1 MDLERLLKG
10 YSAEH
15 GKSEEDDI
23 ASALGNSAGI
33 VRKMAE
39 DDSIMLLDPE
49 EITTAI
55 RDSRI
60 RRAAMRT
67 LRSADESLRDT
78 LSHYADWS
86 YGKPWSERAA
96 YIGGTAA
103 GAGLYGAAAIGST
116 AGSIGS
122 ALLPFSAA
130 ASLAAFPVTALAA
143 ASFACLTLTAVTH
156 RYAKTYQESRD
167 RETWRIKG
175 RNLEGYEAFVQ
186 STIARI
192 EEDAKERRFRE
203 KSGTIKS
210 SYTSPDPSWLME
222 KKNKAEER
230 KQDAERDV
238 LRAYEL
244 DRNTAEKR
252 TEILDEIASV
262 TDEMKNSYGEPLGEK
277 LSIARKPY
285 GNFGKDEGQR
295 IIDDRKPRDLLTVP
309 FSVKDG
315 IERGIVIDSM
325 GNTDAYASAV
335 KGAYGSD
342 DEALK
347 AAEKALSEAFTDM
360 RDKMNAAVESAK
372 IKRSGFI
379 DYLNSPASKKGK
391 ARKAYEAI
399 VSKGMEIPKNDDDGI
414 LVDSIAG
421 DSEGHQLLFRY
432 AKSIAA
438 RADGPEKRTDGC
450 TAVITDTGFNL
461 PPFTIGSVC
470 SLRTFA
476 ENLRSAGEKRERP
489 AKADFTISAMKDDS
503 TPLVYSGTALLKH
516 GMPEGGILSIEKE
529 KLRESLERVETQK
542 ADEPEDK
549 PVPSHLREES
559 NTATGNKTDNAS
571 DENNVITQEDID
583 RYIADH
589 PDLNEKMSPDGR
601 FMYYSDDPSF
611 IPEPPLSQAEIRT
624 EDERKRTGVL
634 GNNDPKTLRNS
645 LATVRDRETR
655 QIRYTAYRFIAHD
668 RGLEHPSM
676 SPRAVY
682 DKETEIDIEAE
693 IRKSREG
700 TSSEERM
707 ESDAVLNE
715 EPAPEKMEEA
725 ERRIAEHSSGAKAPE
740 KESEGAWYSED
751 NDKGNVNADGL
762 PIGND
767 SDTDEKRQEEEAI
780 PGESLSPEAALIADS
795 EENREIIDSYIEE
808 NTAEVPEHE
817 DTEDIIKDSD
827 IEEASPDTVVTDER
841 TPESTIDSNEST
853 EDADVRPDEEDEKI
867 HENDEFSAFSPSDD
881 TFPPEYPDAEPRE
894 TEKRTYLSG
903 DGKEMLCLVPEFH
916 DGLPTGGLYARLYEA
931 DGEGNP
937 GSFIGS
943 VRFREFSRGIPDRFI
958 ISGKDAK
965 EHEIDLASGWFR
977 TMDDRLYK
985 KMLENPDG
993 RISPDGSTLIS
1004 FRNSNDGSWEATV
1017 YKKTEG
1023 RHYAPGEILTGN
1035 GSYDNTIS
1043 ALIPDYESFKEAE
1056 PEDVKQALSDG
1067 HSLEENELSRYLLI
1081 QDAEKRKPYPGYSID
1096 AENNA
1101 IILTGVVTRDKVEDA
1116 INAAARDGKDI
1127 DTIILDKTRLI
1138 TVDAFA
1144 SADEIAK
1151 THGMSIT
1158 GFSDLNKDVY
1168 ALKGTEIAW
1177 FSPFAALRNARN
1189 VHFENRIP
1197 DFGFGDRKMAAPPL
1211 FKGRTGLVLTTG
1223 EGVSTIPDGAFSECT
1238 IKAYIDASTSED
1250 HVIEFR
1256 KESFAFDDPDAMQR
1270 LNEKKKQY
1278 GKNAFVSWYDY
1289 QSQNVEKALASPVNS
1304 EDIER
1309 QKKLYHAS
1317 LSATLS
1323 DDRKIINESGK
1334 LKERFRRN
1342 AMAVLLREYRETD
1355 EFVKSAFDKIPGFAE
1370 IQKELEKAVAE
1381 GRNDEEI
1388 RSLKGRRDSIA
1399 AASPATEKILAEY
1412 LSRPVTDAS
1421 VDALLRKMQNYARL
1435 IRDED
1440 DAKRR
1445 IDEMGM
1451 KESLL
1456 RASLRKNAVTEA
1468 GNEHRT
1474 YLSIRNLSSSSIG
1487 EGAFR
1492 GRQLYIDNG
1501 KEGDEILSQKKEEA
1515 EKLRTYCESNLPPYL
1530 QTALLRPGITEG
1542 TARIAMR
1549 SFRSDE
1555 KESILKAV
1563 LSYSA
1568 TISLIERMENGEVLL
1583 RAKGSRTQR
1592 MGMQN
1597 TGISAVLE
1605 TDRTK
1610 DATKEIARC
1619 RKRISELTA
1628 DEETAKAEG
1637 NEEKQK
1643 RIREKIQYFSKRI
1656 RNLETPKEH
1665 AITEDSAYAGNKG
1678 LSITNIADAS
1688 GKIFAGCAPR
1698 LRVIAPDGTV
1708 RTSDNRRRKRFSADE
1723 ALSVASTTIKGIS
1736 ASTKKYSVT
1745 GSLLYLAGTA
1755 AIAPLFAFL
1764 SVLSL
1769 FMKKAVPPDQ
1779 ELRLRAKAD
1788 AIIEMGYGIKV
1799 TAGHDGLD
1807 IVPDTLLTRSER
1819 SEVEALMAG
1828 YRSLYSDDK
1837 ELSNAILMQD
1847 LRAENMLME
1856 ALDKEDLNLSREDVE
1871 EMRKAADE
1879 ADRIRDARL
1888 RKNGIDGDTG
1898 KTRIYGG
1905 RTSDERPNKMTGGRN
1920 DR

>member
-1 MDLERLLKG
+1 
-10 YSAEH
+10 
-15 GKSEEDDI
+15 
-23 ASALGNSAGI
+23 
-33 VRKMAE
+33 
-39 DDSIMLLDPE
+39 
-49 EITTAI
+49 
-55 RDSRI
+55 
-60 RRAAMRT
+60 
-67 LRSADESLRDT
+67 
-78 LSHYADWS
+78 
-86 YGKPWSERAA
+86 
-96 YIGGTAA
+96 
-103 GAGLYGAAAIGST
+103 
-116 AGSIGS
+116 
-122 ALLPFSAA
+122 
-130 ASLAAFPVTALAA
+130 
-143 ASFACLTLTAVTH
+143 
-156 RYAKTYQESRD
+156 
-167 RETWRIKG
+167 
-175 RNLEGYEAFVQ
+175 
-186 STIARI
+186 
-192 EEDAKERRFRE
+192 
-203 KSGTIKS
+203 
-210 SYTSPDPSWLME
+210 
-222 KKNKAEER
+222 
-230 KQDAERDV
+230 
-238 LRAYEL
+238 
-244 DRNTAEKR
+244 
-252 TEILDEIASV
+252 
-262 TDEMKNSYGEPLGEK
+262 MKNSYGEPLGDK
-277 LSIARKPY
+277 LCIVRKPY
-285 GNFGKDEGQR
+285 GNFGEDEGRR
-295 IIDDRKPRDLLTVP
+295 IIGDRKPRDLLTVP

-335 KGAYGSD
+335 KAAYGSD
-342 DEALK
+342 EEAVK
-347 AAEKALSEAFTDM
+347 ATEKALSEAFTGM
-360 RDKMNAAVESAK
+360 RDKMNAAVESARV
-372 IKRSGFI
+372 KRSGFV

-399 VSKGMEIPKNDDDGI
+399 VSKGMEIPKKDDDGI
-414 LVDSIAG
+414 LIDSIAG

-432 AKSIAA
+432 AKSITA
-438 RADGPEKRTDGC
+438 RVDGPEKRTDGC
-450 TAVITDTGFNL
+450 TAVITDTGFSL

-476 ENLRSAGEKRERP
+476 ENLRSAGEKREHP
-489 AKADFTISAMKDDS
+489 TKADFTISAMKDNGS
-503 TPLVYSGTALLKH
+503 PLVYSGAALLKR

-529 KLRESLERVETQK
+529 KLRKSLEREETQK
-542 ADEPEDK
+542 ADESK
-549 PVPSHLREES
+549 AKTSQSLLRAEADI
-559 NTATGNKTDNAS
+559 ATGNKTENAS

-583 RYIADH
+583 RYIANH
-589 PDLNEKMSPDGR
+589 PDLNERMSPDGK

-624 EDERKRTGVL
+624 EDERKRTGAI

-645 LATVRDRETR
+645 LASVRDRETR
-655 QIRYTAYRFIAHD
+655 QLRYTAYRFIAHE

-700 TSSEERM
+700 ASDEERM
-707 ESDAVLNE
+707 KSGAVLNE
-715 EPAPEKMEEA
+715 GHNPAKMEEA
-725 ERRIAEHSSGAKAPE
+725 ERRMAEHSSGAEAPE
-740 KESEGAWYSED
+740 KENEDARGSED
-751 NDKGNVNADGL
+751 TDEENANTDEI
-762 PIGND
+762 PIAND
-767 SDTDEKRQEEEAI
+767 SSTDEKRKEEEDV
-780 PGESLSPEAALIADS
+780 PGKSLSSDEVYS
-795 EENREIIDSYIEE
+795 EENRKIPDSYIEE
-808 NTAEVPEHE
+808 NTTEVLIPE

-827 IEEASPDTVVTDER
+827 IEESSHEAAITDER
-841 TPESTIDSNEST
+841 TSEGAIDSDKST
-853 EDADVRPDEEDEKI
+853 EDTDARPEAEDEKTQ
-867 HENDEFSAFSPSDD
+867 EQEELTVSYPSDD
-881 TFPPEYPDAEPRE
+881 DFLTEYPDAEPRE

-903 DGKEMLCLVPEFH
+903 DGKEMLRLVPEFH
-916 DGLPTGGLYARLYEA
+916 DGLPTGGLSARLYEA
-931 DGEGNP
+931 DKEGNP

-943 VRFREFSRGIPDRFI
+943 AHFGEFSRGIPDRFTI
-958 ISGKDAK
+958 TGKDSK
-965 EHEIDLASGWFR
+965 EHEIDLSSSWFR

-985 KMLENPDG
+985 KTLENPEGKISSDG
-993 RISPDGSTLIS
+993 NTLIS
-1004 FRNSNDGSWEATV
+1004 FRNSADGSWEATV
-1017 YKKTEG
+1017 YKKTEVG
-1023 RHYAPGEILTGN
+1023 HYAPGEILTGN
-1035 GSYDNTIS
+1035 GNPDDSIAS
-1043 ALIPDYESFKEAE
+1043 LIPDYESFKEAE

-1067 HSLEENELSRYLLI
+1067 RSLEENELSRYLLI

-1116 INAAARDGKDI
+1116 INAAANEGKDI

-1144 SADEIAK
+1144 SADETAK
-1151 THGMSIT
+1151 AHGMCIT
-1158 GFSDLNKDVY
+1158 GFSDLNKDTY

-1278 GKNAFVSWYDY
+1278 GKSTFVSWYDY
-1289 QSQNVEKALASPVNS
+1289 QSQNVEKALSSPVNS

-1309 QKKLYHAS
+1309 QKRLYHAS
-1317 LSATLS
+1317 LSASLS
-1323 DDRKIINESGK
+1323 NDRKIINESGK

-1342 AMAVLLREYRETD
+1342 AMALLLREYRETE
-1355 EFVKSAFDKIPGFAE
+1355 EFIRAACDKIPGFSE
-1370 IQKELEKAVAE
+1370 IQQELERAEAE
-1381 GRNDEEI
+1381 GRSDEEI

-1456 RASLRKNAVTEA
+1456 NASLKKSAVTEA
-1468 GNEHRT
+1468 GKEHRT

-1515 EKLRTYCESNLPPYL
+1515 EKLRTYCESNLPSYL

-1597 TGISAVLE
+1597 TGLSAVLE

-1628 DEETAKAEG
+1628 DEETAKVEG
-1637 NEEKQK
+1637 NEERQK

-1723 ALSVASTTIKGIS
+1723 ALSVASTTIKGIA

-1769 FMKKAVPPDQ
+1769 FMKKAMPPDQ

-1788 AIIEMGYGIKV
+1788 AITEMGYGIKV

-1856 ALDKEDLNLSREDVE
+1856 ALDKDDLNLSREDVE

-1898 KTRIYGG
+1898 MTRIYRG
-1905 RTSDERPNKMTGGRN
+1905 RTSDEGPKKITGGRN

>member
-1 MDLERLLKG
+1 MDLEKLLKG

-15 GKSEEDDI
+15 GRNEEDDI

-39 DDSIMLLDPE
+39 DDAIMLLDPE
-49 EITTAI
+49 EITKAI

-103 GAGLYGAAAIGST
+103 GAGLYGAAAIGS
-116 AGSIGS
+116 ASGSIGS

-210 SYTSPDPSWLME
+210 SYTSPDPSWLIE
-222 KKNKAEER
+222 KKDKAEER
-230 KQDAERDV
+230 KQDAEREV
-238 LRAYEL
+238 MRAYEL

-252 TEILDEIASV
+252 TGILDEIASV

-277 LSIARKPY
+277 LSIVRKPY
-285 GNFGKDEGQR
+285 GNFGKDENQR
-295 IIDDRKPRDLLTVP
+295 MIGDRKPRDLLTVP

-347 AAEKALSEAFTDM
+347 AAEKALSEAFSDM

-372 IKRSGFI
+372 VKRNGFI
-379 DYLNSPASKKGK
+379 DHLNSSASKKGK

-399 VSKGMEIPKNDDDGI
+399 VSNGMEIPKKDDDGI
-414 LVDSIAG
+414 LIDSIAG

-432 AKSIAA
+432 AKTIAT
-438 RADGPEKRTDGC
+438 RVDGPEKRTDGC

-476 ENLRSAGEKRERP
+476 ENLRSAGEKREHP
-489 AKADFTISAMKDDS
+489 AKADFTISAMKDDGS
-503 TPLVYSGTALLKH
+503 PLVYSGTALLKRN
-516 GMPEGGILSIEKE
+516 MPEGGILSIEKE
-529 KLRESLERVETQK
+529 KLRKNLERIENQK
-542 ADEPEDK
+542 ADELEAK
-549 PVPSHLREES
+549 TVPSHLRGES
-559 NTATGNKTDNAS
+559 DTATGNKAGNAPN
-571 DENNVITQEDID
+571 ENSVITQEDID

-589 PDLNEKMSPDGR
+589 PDINERMSPDGR
-601 FMYYSDDPSF
+601 FIYYSDDPSF

-645 LATVRDRETR
+645 LASVHDRETR
-655 QIRYTAYRFIAHD
+655 QLRYTAYRFIAND
-668 RGLEHPSM
+668 RRLEHPSM
-676 SPRAVY
+676 SPRAVSS
-682 DKETEIDIEAE
+682 KEAAIDIVAE

-700 TSSEERM
+700 ATGEKRM
-707 ESDAVLNE
+707 ESDTFLHE
-715 EPAPEKMEEA
+715 EPEPEKMEEA
-725 ERRIAEHSSGAKAPE
+725 ERRIAEHSSGAEAPE
-740 KESEGAWYSED
+740 NENEGARDSED
-751 NDKGNVNADGL
+751 TDKGNTDGI
-762 PIGND
+762 PITND
-767 SDTDEKRQEEEAI
+767 SSTDEKHQEEEDI
-780 PGESLSPEAALIADS
+780 PGESLSSEETYIDGP
-795 EENREIIDSYIEE
+795 EENRKIPDSYIEE
-808 NTAEVPEHE
+808 NTAEAPVQE
-817 DTEDIIKDSD
+817 DTEDIIKVSD
-827 IEEASPDTVVTDER
+827 IEEERHEAAVTDER
-841 TPESTIDSNEST
+841 ASESAIDSDEDT
-853 EDADVRPDEEDEKI
+853 EDADTRPEAEDEKTQ
-867 HENDEFSAFSPSDD
+867 EQDEHPVSYPSDD
-881 TFPPEYPDAEPRE
+881 DFLPEYPDAEPRE

-903 DGKEMLCLVPEFH
+903 DGKEMVRLVPEFH
-916 DGLPTGGLYARLYEA
+916 DGLPTGGLSARLYEA
-931 DGEGNP
+931 DEKGNP
-937 GSFIGS
+937 DSFIGS
-943 VRFREFSRGIPDRFI
+943 VRFREFSRGIPDRFTI
-958 ISGKDAK
+958 TGKDMK

-993 RISPDGSTLIS
+993 RISPDGNTLIS
-1004 FRNSNDGSWEATV
+1004 FRNSDNGSWEATV

-1023 RHYAPGEILTGN
+1023 SHYAPGEILTGN
-1035 GSYDNTIS
+1035 GSPDDTIS
-1043 ALIPDYESFKEAE
+1043 ALIPDYGSFMEAE

-1067 HSLEENELSRYLLI
+1067 RTLEENELSRYLLI

-1116 INAAARDGKDI
+1116 INAAANEGKDI

-1144 SADEIAK
+1144 SADETAK
-1151 THGMSIT
+1151 AHGMCIT
-1158 GFSDLNKDVY
+1158 GFSDLNKDTY

-1197 DFGFGDRKMAAPPL
+1197 DFGFGDRKMTATPL

-1223 EGVSTIPDGAFSECT
+1223 EGVSSIPDGAFSECT

-1270 LNEKKKQY
+1270 LNEKKKQS
-1278 GKNAFVSWYDY
+1278 GKSTFVSWYDY
-1289 QSQNVEKALASPVNS
+1289 QSQNVEKALASPVNN

-1317 LSATLS
+1317 LSASLS
-1323 DDRKIINESGK
+1323 DDRKILNESGK

-1355 EFVKSAFDKIPGFAE
+1355 EFVKAACDKIPGFSE
-1370 IQKELEKAVAE
+1370 IQQELERAEAE
-1381 GRNDEEI
+1381 GRSDEEI
-1388 RSLKGRRDSIA
+1388 RSLKGQRDSIA

-1440 DAKRR
+1440 DAKRH

-1456 RASLRKNAVTEA
+1456 NASLRKNAVTEA
-1468 GNEHRT
+1468 GKEHRT

-1515 EKLRTYCESNLPPYL
+1515 EKLRTYCESNLPSYL

-1568 TISLIERMENGEVLL
+1568 IISLIERMENGEVLL

-1597 TGISAVLE
+1597 TGLSAVLE

-1637 NEEKQK
+1637 NEERQK

-1708 RTSDNRRRKRFSADE
+1708 RTSDNRRHKRFSADE
-1723 ALSVASTTIKGIS
+1723 ALSVASTTIKGIA

-1745 GSLLYLAGTA
+1745 GSILYLAGAA

-1769 FMKKAVPPDQ
+1769 FMKKAMPPDQ

-1788 AIIEMGYGIKV
+1788 AITEMGYGIKV
-1799 TAGHDGLD
+1799 TAGRDGLD

-1856 ALDKEDLNLSREDVE
+1856 TLDKEDLNLSREDVE

-1888 RKNGIDGDTG
+1888 RKNGIADDTG
-1898 KTRIYGG
+1898 KTRVYGG
-1905 RTSDERPNKMTGGRN
+1905 RTADEGPKKITGGRN